1 MAPIVTGQALA
12 CQPETSA
19 TAERNQTARFT
30 PSVINFSCV
39 D

>member
-1 MAPIVTGQALA
+1 MDADCDLSSTRAPPRNPSHRQA
-12 CQPETSA
+12 Q
-19 TAERNQTARFT
+19 QTAGFT

>member
-1 MAPIVTGQALA
+1 LWLVEHTRASPGAP
-12 CQPETSA
+12 A
-19 TAERNQTARFT
+19 TAERDGTARFT